1 MSQFGMQM
9 PGGMQ
14 RRGPSLNVYIGLLLG
29 AVVALAAACITLYIQ
44 GGKIGPEGNALGV
57 HPTESGSVKADKIKF
72 GN

>member
-14 RRGPSLNVYIGLLLG
+14 RRGPSLNVYTGLLLG
-29 AVVALAAACITLYIQ
+29 AVVALAAACITLYVQ
-44 GGKIGPEGNALGV
+44 GAKIGPEGNALGV
-57 HPTESGSVKADKIKF
+57 HSTEGGAMKADKIKF